1 MSCMQLAIFSYYAS
15 ASQWKRL
22 VQLPVHHPSRFQTC
36 SSSIMAIK
44 GPVQT
49 KSMFI
54 SIDQLPKM
62 IEFHTIIVH
71 NYSSVDFILIF
82 E

>member
-1 MSCMQLAIFSYYAS
+1 MQGPQIWNKLDDSLKKVRSFS
-15 ASQWKRL
+15 K
-22 VQLPVHHPSRFQTC
+22 FKKK
-36 SSSIMAIK
+36 IK
-44 GPVQT
+44 GPVQS

-82 E
+82 EGVDLMIAAILKNL

>member
-1 MSCMQLAIFSYYAS
+1 MSDGAEADIRSFACAVQGAETWLKLALHQYPLTTRTAG
-15 ASQWKRL
+15 L
-22 VQLPVHHPSRFQTC
+22 
-36 SSSIMAIK
+36 K
-44 GPVQT
+44 GPVQS

-54 SIDQLPKM
+54 SIDQLPKL
-62 IEFHTIIVH
+62 IEFHNIIVH

>member
-1 MSCMQLAIFSYYAS
+1 MQSYS
-15 ASQWKRL
+15 VSL
-22 VQLPVHHPSRFQTC
+22 
-36 SSSIMAIK
+36 K
-44 GPVQT
+44 GPVQS

-54 SIDQLPKM
+54 SIDQSPKM

-82 E
+82 EGVDLMVAAILKNL

>member
-1 MSCMQLAIFSYYAS
+1 MQLAKIQSNFPC
-15 ASQWKRL
+15 RL
-22 VQLPVHHPSRFQTC
+22 TVPET
-36 SSSIMAIK
+36 IK
-44 GPVQT
+44 GPVQS
-49 KSMFI
+49 KPMFI

-71 NYSSVDFILIF
+71 KYSSVDFILIF